1 MAGRAA
7 KAAITITGDPAA
19 DQLLVDDPMALLIG
33 MLLDQQ
39 ISMELAFTGPFRL
52 RERLGGSLDPR
63 LIADMDPETFTDLCR
78 QKPAL
83 HRFPA
88 SMAGRIQ
95 DLARHIVDRYDGD
108 AGRVWKRVRSAER
121 QWSNIRGLPGYGDEK
136 AKILMAILAKRLG
149 RTPAGW
155 EALAAPFDDD
165 EPRSVA
171 DVGSA
176 DDLVRVRAWKK
187 AQKAARKDK
196 QGRAL

>member
-1 MAGRAA
+1 MSPTIA
-7 KAAITITGDPAA
+7 ITGDPDA
-19 DQLLVDDPMALLIG
+19 DALLVDEPMALLIG

-39 ISMELAFTGPFRL
+39 ISMELAFTGPWRL
-52 RERLGGSLDPR
+52 RQRLGGSLDPR
-63 LIADMDPETFTDLCR
+63 LIADMAPEEFEALCR

-95 DLARHIVDRYDGD
+95 DLSRHVVDTYDGD

-121 QWSNIRGLPGYGDEK
+121 QWDNVRSLPGYGDEK
-136 AKILMAILAKRLG
+136 AKILMAVLAKRLG
-149 RTPAGW
+149 RRPEGW

-165 EPRSVA
+165 QPRSVA

-176 DDLVRVRAWKK
+176 DDLARVRAWKK

-196 QGRAL
+196 QGRTL